1 MSQKYQKG
9 KDPTRMGPLARIE
22 RWNKALARKANVPK
36 ATSESKKLQRQS
48 GSRNLVT
55 QGGKRRK
62 RRSKRRTKR
71 KTKRRTKR
79 RTRRRSHKRRK
90 RR

>member
-1 MSQKYQKG
+1 MSQQYKKSN
-9 KDPTRMGPLARIE
+9 DPTLMGPQARLL
-22 RWNKALARKANVPK
+22 RWKKALAKKANVPK
-36 ATSESKKLQRQS
+36 ATSESKKLQRQL
-48 GSRNLVT
+48 GSRNIVT

-79 RTRRRSHKRRK
+79 RTRRRTHKRRK